1 MADIDFTA
9 MLKPGAKGSIAFRL
23 TLLSLMLAVQSL
35 SFAHELSH
43 YQTPDAEYCSICSGQ
58 PGNEALVQTGSAA
71 QVPQRPLYLASGQ
84 LTEHSGEDRW
94 PDRQSRA
101 PPAHP

>member
-1 MADIDFTA
+1 
-9 MLKPGAKGSIAFRL
+9 MLKHGEKGSIALKL

-43 YQTPDAEYCSICSGQ
+43 YQAADAGYCSICSGQ
-58 PGNEALVQTGSAA
+58 PGNEALVQSEPAA
-71 QVPQRPLYLASGQ
+71 QEIRHPLYLATIR
-84 LTEHSGEDRW
+84 LTENSGEDRW